1 MSLVVA
7 LQWLAASLWLT
18 FNRRSNCE
26 SLKRFP
32 VFSKKENT
40 LPSHRGQI
48 WPRYTRVDNMVGKKQ
63 LISRHW
69 TTETAVG
76 LVELL
81 WMFVCNQGSST
92 IYLNIL
98 CFHMTQAD
106 CRGRGV
112 RGGDEGKGG
121 TGFVTLA
128 HLPWGSL
135 FLFLSLSHT
144 HTVVMDSASAP
155 ALTSDIR
162 FSSLAI
168 GGFVALSWFLSVSVT
183 LTQIKCALVVPVDE
197 RVA

>member
-1 MSLVVA
+1 MYCGQLLQFQTCLRCYLKSLSRPYVLMSVCSVVC
-7 LQWLAASLWLT
+7 LWLWPCSDWPLLSDSPLT
-18 FNRRSNCE
+18 EEVTVSPWKGFLCSVR
-26 SLKRFP
+26 
-32 VFSKKENT
+32 KKNT

-106 CRGRGV
+106 CRGRGL
-112 RGGDEGKGG
+112 GG
-121 TGFVTLA
+121 
-128 HLPWGSL
+128 
-135 FLFLSLSHT
+135 
-144 HTVVMDSASAP
+144 
-155 ALTSDIR
+155 
-162 FSSLAI
+162 
-168 GGFVALSWFLSVSVT
+168 
-183 LTQIKCALVVPVDE
+183 
-197 RVA
+197 